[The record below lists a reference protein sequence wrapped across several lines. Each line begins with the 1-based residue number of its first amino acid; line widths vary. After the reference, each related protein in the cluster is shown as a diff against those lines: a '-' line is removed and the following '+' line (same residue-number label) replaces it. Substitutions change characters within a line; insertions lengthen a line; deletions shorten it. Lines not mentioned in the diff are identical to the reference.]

1 MRMLVFFDLPVTS
14 DAEKRNYRQFH
25 KFLIKNGFLMLQN
38 SVYTKIV
45 LNASVLD
52 SVREIVYKNA
62 PKSGSVCLLNITE
75 KQFASIEF
83 LVGTKKSDVV
93 DSDNRLVELWN
104 LHI

>member
-1 MRMLVFFDLPVTS
+1 S

-52 SVREIVYKNA
+52 SVREIVYK
-62 PKSGSVCLLNITE
+62 
-75 KQFASIEF
+75 
-83 LVGTKKSDVV
+83 
-93 DSDNRLVELWN
+93 
-104 LHI
+104 